1 MGNESM
7 KMIEPGDHVRLHLSI
22 TLEDGTVVE
31 DTFADAPVDLVVGD
45 GTLIAGLEYA
55 LYGLCTGSRE
65 KILISAGDAYGLR
78 EEGAVYPV
86 ARNDFPENMDI
97 KPGSIV
103 SFSLEGQGEVP
114 ALVIAV
120 EDEQVQVDFNHP
132 LAGHDILL
140 QTEILSVEASSP
152 KACDE

>member
-1 MGNESM
+1 MEN
-7 KMIEPGDHVRLHLSI
+7 KPVKVIEPGDRVRLHLSI

-31 DTFADAPVDLVVGD
+31 DTFADDPIDLVMGD
-45 GTLIAGLEYA
+45 GSLIAGLEYA
-55 LYGLCTGSRE
+55 LYGLRAGSRE
-65 KILISAGDAYGLR
+65 KILITAKDAYGVR
-78 EEGAVYPV
+78 EEGAIYPV
-86 ARNDFPENMDI
+86 LRNDFPDDMEI
-97 KPGSIV
+97 KPGSVV

-140 QTEILSVEASSP
+140 KTEILLVEALSSE
-152 KACDE
+152 DHGE